1 MKLLAI
7 KILDGEEYAMSE
19 PRDTEIMRR
28 FDSRGEAIAG
38 TRPSGV
44 PLRRPLGPARA
55 ELPLAAWRRRSVPQP
70 NVITLRIPS
79 WASSS
84 SKP

>member
-1 MKLLAI
+1 
-7 KILDGEEYAMSE
+7 MSE
-19 PRDTEIMRR
+19 PRSTELIRR
-28 FDSRGEAIAG
+28 FDSRGEAVAG
-38 TRPSGV
+38 THASA
-44 PLRRPLGPARA
+44 LSERRPAGPARA
-55 ELPLAAWRRRSVPQP
+55 ELPPGLWRRRERPQA

>member
-1 MKLLAI
+1 MTA
-7 KILDGEEYAMSE
+7 
-19 PRDTEIMRR
+19 PRTTDLNRL
-28 FDSRGEAIAG
+28 FDSRGEPVGSSRTPAAA
-38 TRPSGV
+38 R
-44 PLRRPLGPARA
+44 LLDGPERV
-55 ELPLAAWRRRSVPQP
+55 ELPLAAWRRRARPQA

>member
-1 MKLLAI
+1 MATCR
-7 KILDGEEYAMSE
+7 G
-19 PRDTEIMRR
+19 TENIRR
-28 FDSRGEAIAG
+28 FDTRGVALAG
-38 TRPSGV
+38 TP
-44 PLRRPLGPARA
+44 PASAQPPVRSHEGHDAA
-55 ELPLAAWRRRSVPQP
+55 ELPLGAWRRRARPQA

>member
-1 MKLLAI
+1 MF
-7 KILDGEEYAMSE
+7 E
-19 PRDTEIMRR
+19 PRGTEIIRR
-28 FDSRGEAIAG
+28 FDSRGEALAG
-38 TRPSGV
+38 TRSSGG
-44 PLRRPLGPARA
+44 PLRLPVGPARA
-55 ELPLAAWRRRSVPQP
+55 ELPLGAWRRRAPAQS

>member
-1 MKLLAI
+1 MPTQRR
-7 KILDGEEYAMSE
+7 SE
-19 PRDTEIMRR
+19 DIRR
-28 FDSRGEAIAG
+28 FDAR
-38 TRPSGV
+38 GV
-44 PLRRPLGPARA
+44 PLDGSRPASAQPSVHTPGALDRA
-55 ELPLAAWRRRSVPQP
+55 ELPLGAWRRRARAQS

>member
-1 MKLLAI
+1 MTATRTPDLSRL
-7 KILDGEEYAMSE
+7 
-19 PRDTEIMRR
+19 
-28 FDSRGEAIAG
+28 FDSRGEPVGGSRAPAAAA
-38 TRPSGV
+38 R
-44 PLRRPLGPARA
+44 LLDGPDRV
-55 ELPLAAWRRRSVPQP
+55 ELPLAAWRRRARPQA

>member
-1 MKLLAI
+1 
-7 KILDGEEYAMSE
+7 MSG
-19 PRDTEIMRR
+19 PRDNDHVRR
-28 FDSRGEAIAG
+28 FDSRGEALAG
-38 TRPSGV
+38 IRSGGEPPRLPV
-44 PLRRPLGPARA
+44 GPARA
-55 ELPLAAWRRRSVPQP
+55 ELPLGAWRRRAPAQA

>member
-1 MKLLAI
+1 MATYRGAVDI
-7 KILDGEEYAMSE
+7 
-19 PRDTEIMRR
+19 RR
-28 FDSRGEAIAG
+28 FDTRGAALISTHPTSA
-38 TRPSGV
+38 P
-44 PLRRPLGPARA
+44 RRDRAVDGGDRVDLPLG
-55 ELPLAAWRRRSVPQP
+55 AWRRRAQPQS

>member
-1 MKLLAI
+1 MTAPRITDLSRLFDPRGEPVGRSRAPTAARL
-7 KILDGEEYAMSE
+7 LDGPE
-19 PRDTEIMRR
+19 R
-28 FDSRGEAIAG
+28 
-38 TRPSGV
+38 V
-44 PLRRPLGPARA
+44 
-55 ELPLAAWRRRSVPQP
+55 ELPLAAWRRRSRPQA

>member
-1 MKLLAI
+1 
-7 KILDGEEYAMSE
+7 MSE
-19 PRDTEIMRR
+19 PRRSEIIRR
-28 FDSRGEAIAG
+28 FDSRGEAVTG
-38 TRPSGV
+38 TRSSGEV
-44 PLRRPLGPARA
+44 PRLPLGPARA
-55 ELPLAAWRRRSVPQP
+55 ELPLAAWRRRAPAQS

>member
-1 MKLLAI
+1 MTTYRGAEDI
-7 KILDGEEYAMSE
+7 
-19 PRDTEIMRR
+19 RR
-28 FDSRGEAIAG
+28 FDTRGAALTGAHPTSAPRLERTVDG
-38 TRPSGV
+38 GDRV
-44 PLRRPLGPARA
+44 DLPLG
-55 ELPLAAWRRRSVPQP
+55 AWRRRARPQS

>member
-1 MKLLAI
+1 
-7 KILDGEEYAMSE
+7 MSDQ
-19 PRDTEIMRR
+19 RDNGPVRR
-28 FDSRGEAIAG
+28 FDSRGEALAG
-38 TRPSGV
+38 IRSSGES
-44 PLRRPLGPARA
+44 PRLPLGPARA
-55 ELPLAAWRRRSVPQP
+55 ELPLAAWRRRAPAQS

>member
-1 MKLLAI
+1 
-7 KILDGEEYAMSE
+7 MSE
-19 PRDTEIMRR
+19 PRDTQIMRR
-28 FDSRGEAIAG
+28 FDSRGEALAR
-38 TRPSGV
+38 TDAVRP
-44 PLRRPLGPARA
+44 PMRPPLGPARA
-55 ELPLAAWRRRSVPQP
+55 ELPLAAWRRRSVPQS

>member
-1 MKLLAI
+1 MTVWGGPHSIRSYDA
-7 KILDGEEYAMSE
+7 
-19 PRDTEIMRR
+19 
-28 FDSRGEAIAG
+28 RGEALSHAPTTAPEPRLSIA
-38 TRPSGV
+38 RD
-44 PLRRPLGPARA
+44 RA
-55 ELPLAAWRRRSVPQP
+55 ELPLAAWRRARAQS

>member
-1 MKLLAI
+1 
-7 KILDGEEYAMSE
+7 MSE
-19 PRDTEIMRR
+19 PGDTEIMRR
-28 FDSRGEAIAG
+28 FDSRGEALAG

-44 PLRRPLGPARA
+44 AQRRPLGPARA
-55 ELPLAAWRRRSVPQP
+55 ELPLGAWRRRARAQS

>member
-1 MKLLAI
+1 
-7 KILDGEEYAMSE
+7 MSG
-19 PRDTEIMRR
+19 PRDSDHVRR
-28 FDSRGEAIAG
+28 FDSRGEALAG
-38 TRPSGV
+38 IRSSGE
-44 PLRRPLGPARA
+44 PLRLPVGPARA
-55 ELPLAAWRRRSVPQP
+55 ELPLGAWRRRAPAQA

>member
-1 MKLLAI
+1 
-7 KILDGEEYAMSE
+7 MSE
-19 PRDTEIMRR
+19 PRTPVSMRR
-28 FDSRGEAIAG
+28 FDARGETLAG
-38 TRPSGV
+38 VRPVAV
-44 PLRRPLGPARA
+44 PVRATAGPARA
-55 ELPLAAWRRRSVPQP
+55 ELPLAPWRRRALPQS

>member
-1 MKLLAI
+1 
-7 KILDGEEYAMSE
+7 MSE
-19 PRDTEIMRR
+19 PRSRELIRR
-28 FDSRGEAIAG
+28 FDSRGEAVTG
-38 TRPSGV
+38 TRSSGES
-44 PLRRPLGPARA
+44 PRLPLGPARA
-55 ELPLAAWRRRSVPQP
+55 ELPLAAWRRRVPAQS